1 MKRRLFHSSAPHP
14 LHGPLTSRYR
24 LTYLHPP
31 LQYRA
36 HPPTCRTSFRPCY
49 RSFTTSLPL
58 HDNPTNHYEVL
69 GVDPTISQP
78 ALKKQFYTLSKENHP
93 DLHRTDHSGTQNRTQ
108 KFQAISES
116 YSVLGDPEKRRRY
129 DRDVLRLHQ
138 RRHPAPS
145 NPDSQQGTYAGS
157 RPASG
162 LSKRRSAFRGPPPS
176 YFAHGR
182 RPPNASANNSSSQT
196 SSSSSTS
203 YGAPSWHGETVDY
216 NSEPVYRTQTA
227 EDQRRNTRREAAVAA
242 AIADAEEENDFWA
255 KFVAVSV
262 ILVVGITVG
271 TLVISMGASGP
282 GGGGR
287 GGGMVRGDG
296 TLRSRDGKERGVS
309 SK

>member
-1 MKRRLFHSSAPHP
+1 MKRRLFHSSTPQP
-14 LHGPLTSRYR
+14 LPAPLTSRYR

-31 LQYRA
+31 LRCRA
-36 HPPTCRTSFRPCY
+36 HPPIRPTSLRLGY
-49 RSFTTSLPL
+49 RSFTTSPLL
-58 HDNPTNHYEVL
+58 HDNPTNHYDIL

-93 DLHRTDHSGTQNRTQ
+93 DLHRTDPSGTQNRTQ

-145 NPDSQQGTYAGS
+145 DPDSQQGTYAGS

-182 RPPNASANNSSSQT
+182 RPPQ
-196 SSSSSTS
+196 
-203 YGAPSWHGETVDY
+203 H
-216 NSEPVYRTQTA
+216 
-227 EDQRRNTRREAAVAA
+227 QREQ
-242 AIADAEEENDFWA
+242 
-255 KFVAVSV
+255 
-262 ILVVGITVG
+262 
-271 TLVISMGASGP
+271 
-282 GGGGR
+282 
-287 GGGMVRGDG
+287 
-296 TLRSRDGKERGVS
+296 
-309 SK
+309 